1 MKLLTGCLVLAAVLA
16 GSTGADAW
24 GWPWSR
30 HRAPRLPKPIDS
42 PVVRPKLQ
50 AEKATRQK
58 HPSKYLRQD
67 WGFDERVQ
75 DVKHPH
81 EGNHSIFRD

>member
-1 MKLLTGCLVLAAVLA
+1 MKLLTGCLVLAVLA
-16 GSTGADAW
+16 GAASADAW

-30 HRAPRLPKPIDS
+30 HHAPRLPKAIDS
-42 PVVRPKLQ
+42 PVVRPRLK

-58 HPSKYLRQD
+58 HPSKYQRME
-67 WGFDERVQ
+67 WGFEKDKVLNVRR
-75 DVKHPH
+75 PH